1 MSRIRVF
8 GHRGASAYRPENTMP
23 AFRLA
28 YEMGADAI
36 ECDIVPTKD
45 GRLVIR
51 HEPDLSET
59 TNVLSIPK
67 FAGRH
72 QSFEFTLEELQ
83 ELRAIERLP
92 EWRPGSAKFDVQ
104 FGIPTL
110 DELLEA
116 DFLNK
121 KSVILEVKHGPL
133 FAELGFDMVSLF
145 AEVVEQSGIVDRCD
159 VVVEAF
165 EYETLVAL
173 RSRLGARY
181 TYIYLMEEWDEA
193 HAFEFDG
200 ISLDF
205 ALIRRRS
212 DLVPLAHEN
221 GQPVYAWTA
230 RAEEAETSVEE
241 YFHELVSTG
250 VDGIFAD
257 HPDLLLNFV
266 EGYA

>member
-1 MSRIRVF
+1 M
-8 GHRGASAYRPENTMP
+8 A
-23 AFRLA
+23 AFELA
-28 YEMGADAI
+28 YSMGADAI

-51 HEPDLSET
+51 HEADLRET
-59 TNVLSIPK
+59 TDVLARPE
-67 FAGRH
+67 FEGRH
-72 QSFEFTLEELQ
+72 ESFQFTLDELQ
-83 ELRAIERLP
+83 KLRAIERLP
-92 EWRPGSAKFDVQ
+92 DWRPGSGKFDGE
-104 FGIPTL
+104 FSIPTL
-110 DELLEA
+110 Y
-116 DFLNK
+116 K
-121 KSVILEVKHGPL
+121 KSIILEVKHGPL
-133 FAELGFDMVSLF
+133 FAELGFDMVELF
-145 AEVVEQSGIVDRCD
+145 AEVVEKSEIVDRCN
-159 VVVEAF
+159 VIVEAF

-181 TYIYLMEEWDEA
+181 TYIFLMEEWDEA

-212 DLVPLAHEN
+212 DLVSQAHEHA
-221 GQPVYAWTA
+221 QPVYAWTA

-241 YFHELVSTG
+241 YFHGLVSTG

>member
-1 MSRIRVF
+1 M
-8 GHRGASAYRPENTMP
+8 A
-23 AFRLA
+23 AFELA
-28 YEMGADAI
+28 YDMGADAI

-51 HEPDLSET
+51 HEADLRET
-59 TNVLSIPK
+59 TDVLDRPE

-72 QSFEFTLEELQ
+72 ESFQFTLDELQ
-83 ELRAIERLP
+83 KLRAIERLP
-92 EWRPGSAKFDVQ
+92 EWRPGSAKFDGQ

-110 DELLEA
+110 EELLAA
-116 DFLNK
+116 DFLYK
-121 KSVILEVKHGPL
+121 KSIILEVKHGPL
-133 FAELGFDMVSLF
+133 FAELGFDMVELF
-145 AEVVEQSGIVDRCD
+145 AEVVEKSGIVDRCN
-159 VVVEAF
+159 VIVEAF

-173 RSRLGARY
+173 RSRLGARF
-181 TYIYLMEEWDEA
+181 TYVYLMEEWDET

-212 DLVPLAHEN
+212 DLVTMAHEHR
-221 GQPVYAWTA
+221 QPVYAWTA

-241 YFHELVSTG
+241 YLHGLVSTG

>member
-1 MSRIRVF
+1 M
-8 GHRGASAYRPENTMP
+8 A
-23 AFRLA
+23 AFELA
-28 YEMGADAI
+28 YSMGADAI
-36 ECDIVPTKD
+36 ECDIVPTRD

-59 TNVLSIPK
+59 TDVAKHPE
-67 FAGRH
+67 FDGRH
-72 QSFEFTLEELQ
+72 LSHLLDSDELQ
-83 ELRAIERLP
+83 KLRAVERLP
-92 EWRPGSAKFDVQ
+92 DWRPGSAKFDGQ

-110 DELLEA
+110 DELLDA
-116 DFLNK
+116 KFLTG
-121 KSVILEVKHGPL
+121 KSIILEVKHGPL
-133 FAELGFDMVSLF
+133 FQELGIDLVSLF
-145 AEVVEQSGIVDRCD
+145 AKVVEGSGIIERCD
-159 VVVEAF
+159 VIVEAF

-173 RSRLGARY
+173 RERLGARY
-181 TYIYLMEEWDEA
+181 TYIYLMEEWDET

-212 DLVPLAHEN
+212 DLVPMAHERS
-221 GQPVYAWTA
+221 QPVYAWTS

-241 YFHELVSTG
+241 YFHELVSTE

-266 EGYA
+266 DALS

>member
-1 MSRIRVF
+1 M
-8 GHRGASAYRPENTMP
+8 A
-23 AFRLA
+23 AFELA
-28 YEMGADAI
+28 YAMGADAI

-51 HEPDLSET
+51 HEADLRET
-59 TNVLSIPK
+59 TDVLARPE
-67 FAGRH
+67 FEGRH
-72 QSFEFTLEELQ
+72 ESFQFTLNELQ
-83 ELRAIERLP
+83 KLRAIERLP
-92 EWRPGSAKFDVQ
+92 QWRPGSAKFDGQ
-104 FGIPTL
+104 FAVPTL
-110 DELLEA
+110 DELLAA
-116 DFLNK
+116 DFLYK
-121 KSVILEVKHGPL
+121 KSIILEVKHGPL
-133 FAELGFDMVSLF
+133 FAELGFDMVELF
-145 AEVVEQSGIVDRCD
+145 AEAVEKSGIVDRCN

-173 RSRLGARY
+173 RSRLGARF

-205 ALIRRRS
+205 ALIRRRG
-212 DLVPLAHEN
+212 DLVAQAHEH

-241 YFHELVSTG
+241 YFHGLVSTG

>member
-1 MSRIRVF
+1 M
-8 GHRGASAYRPENTMP
+8 A
-23 AFRLA
+23 AFELA
-28 YEMGADAI
+28 YQMGVDAI

-59 TNVLSIPK
+59 TNVLAIPK

-72 QSFEFTLEELQ
+72 QCFEFSLDEIQ

-92 EWRPGSAKFDVQ
+92 EWRPGSAKFDGH

-110 DELLEA
+110 DELLAA
-116 DFLNK
+116 DFLYK

-133 FAELGFDMVSLF
+133 FTNLGFDMVELF
-145 AEVVEQSGIVDRCD
+145 AQVVETSGIVERCE
-159 VVVEAF
+159 VIVEAF

-181 TYIYLMEEWDEA
+181 TYIYLMEEWDEP

-212 DLVPLAHEN
+212 DLVPLAHEH

-257 HPDLLLNFV
+257 HPDLLRNFV
-266 EGYA
+266 EGSA